1 MWGIEL
7 VVMIVMIII
16 NGVFAAYEIALASV
30 SLARLKAM
38 AADRRPG
45 AAAAVFMKQD
55 LERTLAVVQLG
66 ITLFGAIAAA
76 TGGAGAE
83 SSITPWLRDSVGF
96 SKSAS
101 EVLGIVLVV
110 APLTVFTIIFGE
122 LVPKVFALRNKEL
135 ICLRLSIGMR
145 AFSVVV
151 WPIVWFLD
159 TCVSGVI
166 RLGEILWTNKAASDR
181 QSENAELMELR
192 ESVAL
197 ARTSLLIGAQEEKII
212 MGAANFAQRPVG
224 EIMLPADVISTL
236 DVNQTVTEALV
247 EAHLD
252 MHTRFPITTT
262 PEDPQTIVGY
272 VNFKDIVAYV
282 HFKPDEPSLRS
293 IMRLITSFSSTA
305 PISRCL
311 EQLIRD
317 HGHIAV
323 VRDEEGNVIGM
334 VTMEDVMEE
343 LVGEIEDEFD
353 RLPTHFVPAGRG
365 WIIGGGLTLEELK
378 YRIGTDLM
386 NGDSEEIDGDSE
398 EKPEETKEEETKEVE
413 EDEEEIEETVAPPE
427 TINDWLLANIEGPVE
442 GGEAIELG
450 GMRIMVRI
458 VRRNR
463 VMEALMTP
471 LAIPG

>member
-7 VVMIVMIII
+7 VVMVAMITI

-30 SLARLKAM
+30 SLARLNAL
-38 AADRRPG
+38 AAERRAG
-45 AAAAVFMKQD
+45 AAAAVFMKTD

-83 SSITPWLRDSVGF
+83 ETIAPWLQNTFGLTKSMAEVVGI
-96 SKSAS
+96 A
-101 EVLGIVLVV
+101 LVV
-110 APLTVFTIIFGE
+110 APLTVLTIIFGE

-135 ICLRLSIGMR
+135 VCLRLSIAMR
-145 AFSVVV
+145 GFAMIV

-166 RLGEILWTNKAASDR
+166 RLGEMLWINKTAGDR

-197 ARTSLLIGAQEEKII
+197 ARTSLLIGEQEEKII
-212 MGAANFAQRPVG
+212 MEAATFAQRPVG
-224 EIMLPADVISTL
+224 EIMLPADFISTL

-262 PEDPQTIVGY
+262 PDDPQTIVGY

-282 HFKPDEPSLRS
+282 HFTTDEPSLRS
-293 IMRLITSFSSTA
+293 IMRRITSFSSTA

-323 VRDEEGNVIGM
+323 VRDEEGTVIGM

-353 RLPTHFVPAGRG
+353 RLPTHLVPAGKG
-365 WIIGGGLTLEELK
+365 WILGGGLTLEELK
-378 YRIGTDLM
+378 NRIGVDLI
-386 NGDSEEIDGDSE
+386 NGESAPHFEESQNAG
-398 EKPEETKEEETKEVE
+398 
-413 EDEEEIEETVAPPE
+413 EDEDADDPPE
-427 TINDWLLANIEGPVE
+427 TVNDWLLANLEGPVE
-442 GGEAIELG
+442 GGEAVELG
-450 GMRIMVRI
+450 GMRIMVRKI
-458 VRRNR
+458 RRNR

-471 LAIPG
+471 LAVPG